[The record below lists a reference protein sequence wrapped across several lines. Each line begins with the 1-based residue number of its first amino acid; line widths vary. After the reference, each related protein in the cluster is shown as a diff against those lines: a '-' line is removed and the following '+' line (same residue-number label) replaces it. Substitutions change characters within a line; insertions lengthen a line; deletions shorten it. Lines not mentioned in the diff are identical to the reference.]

1 MAELLFIGLYVSDN
15 EEGEQKEPWNI
26 IIETNVHV
34 GEANTDISFNISQI
48 MYSKGYI
55 LSSLIH
61 SGKKIMLIFSCPV

>member
-55 LSSLIH
+55 LS
-61 SGKKIMLIFSCPV
+61 